1 MAMQP
6 SPQSVSQGKPASSP
20 TLSLQQL
27 NKLIADTGVLE
38 ADDVQK
44 VLAALPP
51 SQRQD
56 TAAILGELERRQRLT
71 RYQVVQ
77 LLQANPQ
84 ALAVGTYLILDRLGS
99 GGMGVVYRA
108 RHRMLDRIV
117 AVKVLSPEVTKS
129 RNAVAR
135 FKREAE
141 ASARLSHPNI
151 VAAYDALEA
160 NGLHFLVMEYVEG
173 CDLASLVKRQ
183 GPLSVPMAL
192 NCIVQAACG
201 LEHAHAAGIIHR
213 DIKPQNLLVATT
225 AQAGGPAVGTVKILD
240 MGLARIEHQPG
251 QGTALNPLTQLGTA
265 LGSCEFM
272 APEQAIDTH
281 KADAR
286 ADIYSLGCTLF
297 YLLTGRTVYRGTTV
311 MEMITAHL
319 DEPIP
324 SLLKARLGLPPALEG
339 IFRKMVAKKPA
350 ERYSSVTVLLA
361 ELEALVRS
369 MGGSKPSRSLAELA
383 ADTAKHSTASV
394 TVARPASKV
403 RLASARG
410 QQISRRWSILILAA
424 SFIAGVVLAAILLL
438 LYSAGRSEPTGKSE
452 SPRLPSLP
460 HAPLLAESLVRSPAA
475 DQEGSASP
483 R

>member
-1 MAMQP
+1 MAMQS
-6 SPQSVSQGKPASSP
+6 SPQGVSAGKAASPPAI
-20 TLSLQQL
+20 TLDQL
-27 NKLIADTGVLE
+27 NKLIADTGVLDSDE
-38 ADDVQK
+38 VKKAS
-44 VLAALPP
+44 AAIPP

-56 TAAILGELERRQRLT
+56 PAAILGELERRQRLT

-77 LLQANPQ
+77 LLGANPQ

-99 GGMGVVYRA
+99 GGMGVVYKA
-108 RHRMLDRIV
+108 RHRMLDRVV
-117 AVKVLSPEVTKS
+117 ALKVLSPEVTKS

-151 VAAYDALEA
+151 VAAYDAHEA

-173 CDLASLVKRQ
+173 CDLSSLVKRQ

-192 NCIVQAACG
+192 NCVVQAACG

-225 AQAGGPAVGTVKILD
+225 AQPGGPAVGTVKILD
-240 MGLARIEHQPG
+240 MGLARIEEQPG
-251 QGTALNPLTQLGTA
+251 QTSAANPLTKLGTA

-281 KADAR
+281 KADGR

-297 YLLTGRTVYRGTTV
+297 YLFTARTVYRGTTI

-324 SLLKARLGLPPALEG
+324 SLLQARPGLPPALEG

-350 ERYSSVTVLLA
+350 DRYPSATMLLA
-361 ELEALVRS
+361 ELESLIRS
-369 MGGSKPSRSLAELA
+369 LGNNKPSRSLAELA
-383 ADTAKHSTASV
+383 ADTAKHNAGPV
-394 TVARPASKV
+394 TPSRPASK
-403 RLASARG
+403 ARRAPARE
-410 QQISRRWSILILAA
+410 QTISQRWSVLILAI
-424 SFIAGVVLAAILLL
+424 SFFAGVLLAAIMLIM
-438 LYSAGRSEPTGKSE
+438 YTSGRSEPTRKGE
-452 SPRLPSLP
+452 SPRGPLLP
-460 HAPLLAESLVRSPAA
+460 HPPIPSPAA
-475 DQEGSASP
+475 FISQTPGLHSSSAS